1 MPLLCGDHVIN
12 IFILYAFTF
21 EQVNWLFEQLAEV
34 SLIEAHAV
42 LTDISGELRLQ
53 PPAVGVDLSN
63 ALTSDGA
70 ITFLK
75 PRERTIVQVTQQ

>member
-1 MPLLCGDHVIN
+1 MALRAAGG
-12 IFILYAFTF
+12 
-21 EQVNWLFEQLAEV
+21 EQV

-42 LTDISGELRLQ
+42 VTANSGELRLQ

-70 ITFLK
+70 TTFLK
-75 PRERTIVQVTQQ
+75 PRERDIVQVT